1 MQIVRPS
8 LGWHDRTRPVGSS
21 RRSLGSPRPSARPAE
36 ALGKHGNRE
45 ASGGLAPCRLQTSA
59 AKGLMGARPCLITR
73 PCVRALVI
81 SVAPNS
87 LRPSPRFR
95 VRYHRFCPTIR
106 HRNVQLCS
114 AATSRCT
121 SYVLHACYRDSARNT
136 RRPKRSYKHGVST
149 DISISSIPTETLTIP
164 TH

>member
-1 MQIVRPS
+1 M
-8 LGWHDRTRPVGSS
+8 
-21 RRSLGSPRPSARPAE
+21 PRPSARPAE

-73 PCVRALVI
+73 TCVRSLVI

-87 LRPSPRFR
+87 LLPSPRFR
-95 VRYHRFCPTIR
+95 VRYHWFCPTIR
-106 HRNVQLCS
+106 SSNVQLCS
-114 AATSRCT
+114 AAISRCT
-121 SYVLHACYRDSARNT
+121 SHVLRAFHCHSAENT
-136 RRPKRSYKHGVST
+136 CRPKRSYNHGVST
-149 DISISSIPTETLTIP
+149 DISIFGTFTEPLTIP